1 MLILKNLILDGV
13 KKGEV
18 YFLRLSKET
27 TRFLKKSIE
36 FMFDNFKK
44 EKLLLDLLSYP
55 RISITE
61 KNFF

>member
-1 MLILKNLILDGV
+1 MI
-13 KKGEV
+13 
-18 YFLRLSKET
+18 LSKEI

-36 FMFDNFKK
+36 FMLDNFEK

-61 KNFF
+61 KNFFLKIQ